1 VDDRLPDTPLALLER
16 ARAGDKDAFGM
27 LAEEHRQALQ
37 RLCYKMTGSH
47 EEAEDL
53 VQETLL
59 KAYTHIANFELRA
72 SLSTWLFRIATNTC
86 LDSQR
91 GKKPWDLDKRWQWFR
106 ENGELVKQM
115 EQNLYLS
122 PEKSAEVKEVAATC
136 VNCITMSLPEKQRAA
151 IVLCDQ
157 MGLSREEAAKSIGA
171 SVASLKTE
179 LHRARKKMTD
189 VYETK
194 CQLVDEQNQCDG
206 CIVAARIQ
214 RNAGPKKTRPTVGA
228 GGGVPASGT
237 PTPPAAGPRTDRS
250 SDLSHPGTPAASA
263 AAPRTDRSSDLSHP
277 GTPAPSAA
285 GPRTDRS
292 SDLSHP
298 GTPAPSTL
306 TCDQIDELLSDL
318 LADELPD
325 AARAGVEAH
334 LATCATCTASYKAMK
349 RTVRFVRAHGNTP
362 LDPGTPGGQYLDFTR
377 AMMDEDYDREPVDV
391 LAEVVFGKRG
401 RAG

>member
-1 VDDRLPDTPLALLER
+1 MPDTPLVLLER

-91 GKKPWDLDKRWQWFR
+91 SRKPWDLDKRWQWFR
-106 ENGELVKQM
+106 ENGELVQQM
-115 EQNLYLS
+115 EQSLFLS
-122 PEKSAEVKEVAATC
+122 PEKSAEVREVAATC

-157 MGLSREEAAKSIGA
+157 EGLSREEAAKSIGA

-179 LHRARKKMTD
+179 LHRARKKMTE
-189 VYETK
+189 VFETH
-194 CQLVDEQNQCDG
+194 CQLVDEGNQCDR
-206 CIVAARIQ
+206 CLVAARIK
-214 RNAGPKKTRPTVGA
+214 R
-228 GGGVPASGT
+228 GG
-237 PTPPAAGPRTDRS
+237 
-250 SDLSHPGTPAASA
+250 A
-263 AAPRTDRSSDLSHP
+263 AAPRSSAAQTQQAEREP
-277 GTPAPSAA
+277 KTRRRQPAGTRATAPSA
-285 GPRTDRS
+285 
-292 SDLSHP
+292 LN
-298 GTPAPSTL
+298 
-306 TCDQIDELLSDL
+306 CDQIDELLSDL
-318 LADELPD
+318 LADELPQ
-325 AARAGVEAH
+325 AARTGVEAH
-334 LATCATCTASYKAMK
+334 LTACEHCTVAYGAMK
-349 RTVRFVRAHGNTP
+349 RTVRFVQAHANVP
-362 LDPGTPGGQYLDFTR
+362 LDPGTPGGQYAEFTR
-377 AMMDEDYDREPVDV
+377 ATMDNDYGRQPVDV
-391 LAEVVFGKRG
+391 IAEVVFGKKG

>member
-1 VDDRLPDTPLALLER
+1 MPDTPLALLER

-91 GKKPWDLDKRWQWFR
+91 SKKPWDLDKRWQWFR
-106 ENGELVKQM
+106 ENGELVQQM
-115 EQNLYLS
+115 EQSLYLS

-157 MGLSREEAAKSIGA
+157 MGLSREEAANSIGA

-189 VYETK
+189 VYEK
-194 CQLVDEQNQCDG
+194 RCALVDAGNECEG
-206 CIVAARIQ
+206 CLVAARIKRGGLNKQ
-214 RNAGPKKTRPTVGA
+214 TPTTTDGSSRPVEPR
-228 GGGVPASGT
+228 GGVPATIDPS
-237 PTPPAAGPRTDRS
+237 PRDVS
-250 SDLSHPGTPAASA
+250 PSLPGGEGRGEV
-263 AAPRTDRSSDLSHP
+263 PRAL
-277 GTPAPSAA
+277 A
-285 GPRTDRS
+285 
-292 SDLSHP
+292 
-298 GTPAPSTL
+298 
-306 TCDQIDELLSDL
+306 CDQLDELLSDL
-318 LADELPD
+318 LADELPHT
-325 AARAGVEAH
+325 ARAGVEAH
-334 LATCATCTASYKAMK
+334 LSSCATCTSSYKALK
-349 RTVRFVRAHGNTP
+349 RTVRFVQAHGNTP
-362 LDPGTPGGQYLDFTR
+362 LVAGTPGGQYQDFTR
-377 AMMDEDYDREPVDV
+377 AMMDDEYDHQPIDV
-391 LAEVVFGKRG
+391 IAEVVFGKKNADERQ
-401 RAG
+401 